1 MRFFIAA
8 VLLWAS
14 APAAADWH
22 VASSRHFVIYS
33 EQHPKELTRFATQ
46 LEQFDAA
53 VRTVRGMEDV
63 VPSPTARL
71 SVFVVRN
78 QNEVRELADARR
90 SSIAGFYRTQSSG
103 SLAVVPR
110 RFSSGEDDFNERSI
124 FFHEYA
130 HHLMYEQLDQA
141 VPHWLSEG
149 FAELLSTARFDRD
162 GSIFIGTSPGHRRY
176 GIFAADRLSLE
187 RMLSGDYEKLTGVE
201 QESIYGRGWLLTHYF
216 TFAEERR
223 GQLADYTSRIARG
236 EAALDAAKAAFGD
249 LRQVERDISRYAV
262 RATLPGLKVALDP
275 ASISAISVRRLS
287 DGAAAVMPLRI
298 RSKVGVTE
306 KTAPGVLASVQEVA
320 RRYPDDALVQLTLA
334 EAAIDAGYAA
344 LAHDA
349 ATRAAQLD
357 PRSAE
362 ALVFRGRAIL
372 ELGTDVKAA
381 RDSFLAANKLE
392 PEYPEPLLRFYESYV
407 RSGEAPTKNAIA
419 ALHYASVLVPGD
431 RNLRLMSAGHYLF
444 DRKLPEA
451 RRMLAPLAFDPHA
464 GAMGEVTR
472 KVIALIDSGNV
483 EGALSELKAE
493 NSGQPG
499 ADQSRS
505 SRSGP
510 APAPVSAS
518 RSLRFRA
525 SP

>member
-33 EQHPKELTRFATQ
+33 EQNPKELTRFATQ

-53 VRTVRGMEDV
+53 VRAVRGMEDV

-71 SVFVVRN
+71 SVFVVRG
-78 QNEVRELADARR
+78 QNEVRKLADARS
-90 SSIAGFYRTQSSG
+90 SSIAGFYRTSSSG

-110 RFSSGEDDFNERSI
+110 RFRDGGDDFNERSI

-141 VPHWLSEG
+141 VPQWLSEG

-162 GSIFIGTSPGHRRY
+162 GSIFIGTSPAHRSY
-176 GIFAADRLSLE
+176 GIFANDRLSLE
-187 RMLSGDYEKLTGVE
+187 RLLAGDYEKLTGVE
-201 QESIYGRGWLLTHYF
+201 RESIYGRGWLLTHYF

-249 LRQVERDISRYAV
+249 LKQVERDVSRYVV
-262 RATLPGLKVALDP
+262 RATLPGLKVAPDP
-275 ASISAISVRRLS
+275 ASTSAISVRRLS
-287 DGAAAVMPLRI
+287 DAESAVMELRI

-306 KTAPGVLASVQEVA
+306 ETAPGVLASVQEVA
-320 RRYPDDALVQLTLA
+320 RRYPDNALVQLTLA
-334 EAAIDAGYAA
+334 EAALDAGYAA

-349 ATRAAQLD
+349 ATRTAQLD

-362 ALVFRGRAIL
+362 ALVFKGRALL

-381 RDSFLAANKLE
+381 RDSFLAANSLE
-392 PEYPEPLLRFYESYV
+392 PEYPEPLLRFYESYA
-407 RSGEAPTKNAIA
+407 RNGEAPTSNAIA

-431 RNLRLMSAGHYLF
+431 RNLRLMSAQQYLF

-464 GAMGEVTR
+464 GTMREVTR
-472 KVIALIDSGNV
+472 KVVALIDSGNV

-493 NSGQPG
+493 SSQQPD

-505 SRSGP
+505 SLTG
-510 APAPVSAS
+510 PAPVSAAS
-518 RSLRFRA
+518 SLRFRA